1 MSNSKT
7 ILVVEDE
14 HAIRDIMMWALQN
27 QDYDVLVAENAEEA
41 MPLVEKADLVLLNL
55 KLPGMSGERFIEKV
69 RAEGNF
75 TPMIVVTATPMDAKI
90 EDRLVELKIVDWV
103 AKPFS
108 TKDLLAR
115 IQRALEISGVMEGI
129 NHLTERL
136 KSFVVRQE
144 ASRHRA
150 AGMI

>member
-1 MSNSKT
+1 MSDSKT

-14 HAIRDIMMWALQN
+14 HAIRDIIMWVLQN

-41 MPLVEKADLVLLNL
+41 LPLVERADLVLLNL
-55 KLPGMSGERFIEKV
+55 KLPGMTGERFIEKV
-69 RAEGNF
+69 RATGNF
-75 TPMIVVTATPMDAKI
+75 TPMIVVSATPMDYKI
-90 EDRLVELKIVDWV
+90 EGRLAELKIVDWI

-108 TKDLLAR
+108 TKDLLVR
-115 IQRALEISGVMEGI
+115 VQRALEISGVMEGI
-129 NHLTERL
+129 NHLSARL

-150 AGMI
+150 AGMA

>member
-75 TPMIVVTATPMDAKI
+75 TP
-90 EDRLVELKIVDWV
+90 
-103 AKPFS
+103 
-108 TKDLLAR
+108 
-115 IQRALEISGVMEGI
+115 IQ
-129 NHLTERL
+129 
-136 KSFVVRQE
+136 SFAPWEKGGSSMV
-144 ASRHRA
+144 
-150 AGMI
+150 